1 MSVVCTVNTFSI
13 ATHHQGEALD
23 RVDRQQEPEAA
34 RLRAEGRPAARCRL
48 RPRREQAEEGDQDE
62 RLRFECCLNVYYRSA
77 DHYNFERGSAA
88 SAADTD

>member
-48 RPRREQAEEGDQDE
+48 RPRREQAEEGDQVE
-62 RLRFECCLNVYYRSA
+62 SELATRLRDCDLFIIHQLII
-77 DHYNFERGSAA
+77 
-88 SAADTD
+88 